1 MGRAMGLSIWKACGP
16 VALPLLLLSIAV
28 FTVLFERLAFWWR
41 WWQRQQRTRRRVL
54 EALQATPADQR
65 DQRLAEQARQMAS
78 GEPVLQAALVLA
90 PLLGLLG
97 TVSGLMAVLRDLGP
111 QLLLPANAPLAG
123 YADVLMSTLVGL
135 QLTVIAAALLLLN
148 QGLRR
153 WQLDWLRRQLPP
165 AQLEP

>member
-1 MGRAMGLSIWKACGP
+1 MGLSIWKACGP
-16 VALPLLLLSIAV
+16 VALPLLALSIAV

-41 WWQRQQRTRRRVL
+41 WWQRQRRTRQRLL
-54 EALQATPADQR
+54 ETLRATPAGEPREQ
-65 DQRLAEQARQMAS
+65 LMGEQARQMAS
-78 GEPVLQAALVLA
+78 GEPVLQATLVLA

-97 TVSGLMAVLRDLGP
+97 TVSGLMGVLRALGP

-148 QGLRR
+148 QGLSR
-153 WQLDWLRRQLPP
+153 WQLGWLRRQLQP
-165 AQLEP
+165 